1 MADMNI
7 NPEELINNLSQ
18 QIGALMAENTDLKMA
33 IGKTQESLDAAERQL
48 AALTPAPED
57 AGNASNEGDSKKKK

>member
-18 QIGALMAENTDLKMA
+18 QIGAFMAENTALKMA
-33 IGKTQESLDAAERQL
+33 ISKTQESLDAAERQL
-48 AALTPAPED
+48 ATLTPVSQD
-57 AGNASNEGDSKKKK
+57 ADNASDEGDSKKKK

>member
-18 QIGALMAENTDLKMA
+18 QIGALMAENTALKMA
-33 IGKTQESLDAAERQL
+33 IGKTQEALDAAERQL
-48 AALTPAPED
+48 ATLPSPNTSDEKD
-57 AGNASNEGDSKKKK
+57 TKKKK

>member
-18 QIGALMAENTDLKMA
+18 QIGALMAENTALKMA
-33 IGKTQESLDAAERQL
+33 ISKTQESLDAAERQL
-48 AALTPAPED
+48 ATLTPVSQD
-57 AGNASNEGDSKKKK
+57 ADNAFDEGDSKKKK